1 MVIRMRQN
9 AQVVEPSFDT
19 VPREIRLIPAE
30 SARNPSSEHW
40 QVAHP
45 ETSAHRAR
53 RLCVVIASLSCALL
67 FAACNIY
74 DPSLLEHNALG
85 AGASDDGG
93 VVDVAGA
100 GGVFNAAGTAPFG
113 GSLDTAGSSTIDNGG
128 AGGGQTSGVGASSAV
143 GGTAAAAGG
152 AGAGGGAGGS
162 SGINGAA
169 GSVALAGAGGSGEVG
184 GSAAGGALNASISM
198 IDDMEM
204 PDQYIPS
211 TDGRQGFWSLSNDG
225 TMGVQTP
232 SIMVMSM
239 IPGGRGASMYALH
252 TTATG
257 FTKTGALVGVD
268 LNRKTMRLTYD
279 ATAYVAV
286 HFWAMVGPGS
296 ATAVHFAMPDEH
308 TDPGGGLCDKTP
320 NGGQCYDH
328 FAKDLTFTTAW
339 AEYTVQFTDLE
350 QYGWGANNVTALD
363 VAQVFGIQFSY
374 GTPTMDL
381 WIDDISFIK
390 K

>member
-19 VPREIRLIPAE
+19 VPREIRLILAE
-30 SARNPSSEHW
+30 SASNPSSEHW

-67 FAACNIY
+67 AAACNIY

-93 VVDVAGA
+93 GVAVTGA
-100 GGVFNAAGTAPFG
+100 GGASNAAGASTVSAGSFNAAGSSATDNGGTG
-113 GSLDTAGSSTIDNGG
+113 GSGSQTSAAGASSFAGGAGASGG
-128 AGGGQTSGVGASSAV
+128 AGGGSGATGAAGAV
-143 GGTAAAAGG
+143 GL
-152 AGAGGGAGGS
+152 AGAGGGAE
-162 SGINGAA
+162 
-169 GSVALAGAGGSGEVG
+169 LG
-184 GSAAGGALNASISM
+184 GSAAGGALNSSSISM

-211 TDGRQGFWSLSNDG
+211 IDGRQGFWSLSNDG

-232 SIMVMSM
+232 AIMVMSM
-239 IPGGRGASMYALH
+239 IPGGRGASLYALH

-268 LNRKTMRLTYD
+268 LNRKTTRLTYD

-320 NGGQCYDH
+320 SGGQCYDH